1 MTLDSARTRLKS
13 IDDKTFHKI
22 DTVGWIKRLPL

>member
-13 IDDKTFHKI
+13 IDDKAFQKI
-22 DTVGWIKRLPL
+22 NTVGRVERLPL